1 MMHGMPFPNGSFAAG
16 HPGNNREA
24 QLSSQR
30 LVRADGSTVK
40 MRGLPFRAT
49 TEEILQFF
57 QGFKVGALTPPICRL
72 MLEACPS

>member
-1 MMHGMPFPNGSFAAG
+1 MMHGMPFPTGSFAAG
-16 HPGNNREA
+16 HLGNNGDV

-57 QGFKVGALTPPICRL
+57 QGFKVVALAPLI
-72 MLEACPS
+72 